1 MYISNKKILSVS
13 ISTISIFSLI
23 IISNC
28 QLAIREKVRNFN
40 QKDDLKVVE
49 VDGSTSRDR
58 SSRSNKNN
66 RSSRSQETVV

>member
-13 ISTISIFSLI
+13 ILTISIFSSI
-23 IISNC
+23 IIPNC
-28 QLAIREKVRNFN
+28 QLAIREKVRSFN
-40 QKDDLKVVE
+40 QKNDLEVVE

-66 RSSRSQETVV
+66 RSSRSQEVVA